1 MNIFA
6 DPTVFRVGG
15 WVPFFLELFAPRV
28 FIYLF
33 LETDVCQKT
42 QINPFNIYS
51 VAKWGNYLVERTRK
65 RLSIL

>member
-6 DPTVFRVGG
+6 DATVFRVGDC
-15 WVPFFLELFAPRV
+15 VTFFLELFAPCV

-33 LETDVCQKT
+33 LKNDVCQKM

-51 VAKWGNYLVERTRK
+51 VAN
-65 RLSIL
+65 